1 VKTLNERVQY
11 GKPGQGLLCLAVPG
25 ATFAVSIHMAII
37 RPFRGV
43 RYNPAVVGDLQ
54 HVVSPPYDVISPE
67 QQTLL
72 HLRSPYNAV
81 HLDFNNA
88 AERYAVAARTLSTWL
103 EQRALIQEQEPALYL
118 YTQTFTL
125 KDGVRRRRVGVLAAL
140 RLEEFSSGKIRPHE
154 RTFEHAKADR
164 LALLKA
170 CQMHLSSIFC
180 LFSRPGWSLEQAV
193 APAFS
198 TPPLMQVRDDLE
210 TEHVLWRVTEPEL
223 IAEVASQLAPET
235 LIIADG
241 HHRYETALR
250 YRNEC
255 ATHGG
260 DNEAP
265 FQYVLAY
272 LTNAQDEGLV
282 ILPTHRLLRD
292 ITLPNVQ
299 HLRMVLQREF
309 RLAVFALQDKAAFF
323 TALRAPGPE
332 RRLGCFFA
340 GANYYW
346 LLTFDDRA
354 TQKLSLSMPLRAL
367 DVTVLH
373 EVLLQRVLGLPAEA
387 QKQKLSYTVDEEEAL
402 QQVMNHHCQAA
413 FFLNPTTFQQVA
425 DVCRGGETMP
435 QKSTYFF
442 PKLMTGM
449 VFYKL

>member
-1 VKTLNERVQY
+1 
-11 GKPGQGLLCLAVPG
+11 
-25 ATFAVSIHMAII
+25 MAII

-43 RYNPAVVGDLQ
+43 RYNPAIVGDLQ
-54 HVVSPPYDVISPE
+54 QVVSPPYDVISSE

-72 HLRSPYNAV
+72 HLRSPYNAI
-81 HLDFNNA
+81 HLDLNSDP
-88 AERYAVAARTLSTWL
+88 ERYTVAAKTLAAWL
-103 EQRALIQEQEPALYL
+103 EQKALIQEQEPALYF
-118 YTQTFTL
+118 YMQEFTL
-125 KDGVRRRRVGVLAAL
+125 KDGVRRRRAGILTAL
-140 RLEEFSSGKIRPHE
+140 RLEDFSSGKIRPHE

-170 CQMHLSSIFC
+170 CQTHLSSIFC
-180 LFSRPGWSLEQAV
+180 LYSRPGWSLEQTL
-193 APAFS
+193 APALS
-198 TPPLMQVRDDLE
+198 TPPLMRVRDDLD
-210 TEHVLWRVTEPEL
+210 TEHTLWCVTEPGL
-223 IAEVASQLAPET
+223 IAEVASQLANET

-255 ATHGG
+255 AERGG
-260 DNEAP
+260 GNSEAS
-265 FQYVLAY
+265 FNYALAY

-292 ITLPNVQ
+292 ATLPNVQ

-309 RLAVFALQDKAAFF
+309 RFAAFSLQDRAAFLTALQ
-323 TALRAPGPE
+323 APGPE
-332 RRLGCFFA
+332 RRIGCFFA

-354 TQKLSLSMPLRAL
+354 TQGLSLSMPLRAL

-373 EVLLQRVLGLPAEA
+373 DVLLQRFLGLPAEV
-387 QKQKLSYTVDEEEAL
+387 QKQKLSYIVDEEEAL
-402 QQVMNHHCQAA
+402 QRVADHQCQAT
-413 FFLNPTTFQQVA
+413 FLLNPTTFQQVA

-442 PKLMTGM
+442 PKLLTGM

>member
-1 VKTLNERVQY
+1 
-11 GKPGQGLLCLAVPG
+11 
-25 ATFAVSIHMAII
+25 MAII

-54 HVVSPPYDVISPE
+54 QVVSPPYDVISSE

-72 HLRSPYNAV
+72 HLRSPYNAI
-81 HLDFNNA
+81 HLDLNRDP
-88 AERYAVAARTLSTWL
+88 ERYTVAAKTLAAWL
-103 EQRALIQEQEPALYL
+103 EQGVLIQEQEPALYF
-118 YTQTFTL
+118 YTQEFVL
-125 KDGVRRRRVGVLAAL
+125 KDGVQRRRAGVLSAL

-170 CQMHLSSIFC
+170 CQTHLSSIFC
-180 LFSRPGWSLEQAV
+180 LYSLPGWSLEHTL
-193 APAFS
+193 APALS
-198 TPPLMQVRDDLE
+198 APPLMRVRDDLD
-210 TEHVLWRVTEPEL
+210 TEHTLWRVTEPEL
-223 IAEVASQLAPET
+223 IAEVASQLANET

-255 ATHGG
+255 VARGEG
-260 DNEAP
+260 NGEAP
-265 FQYVLAY
+265 FNYALAY

-292 ITLPNVQ
+292 VTLPNVQ

-309 RLAVFALQDKAAFF
+309 RLSAFALQDKAAFF

-332 RRLGCFFA
+332 RRIGCFFA
-340 GANYYW
+340 GASYYW

-354 TQKLSLSMPLRAL
+354 TQGLSLSLPLRAL

-373 EVLLQRVLGLPAEA
+373 DVLLQRFLGLSMEL

-402 QQVMNHHCQAA
+402 RRVIDHQCQAA

-442 PKLMTGM
+442 PKLLTGM